1 MNFTFEHDCENA
13 PMLLNIE
20 VTYTMWSWQ
29 GNHDEQSE
37 LEINDSTYKVM
48 CGRVDLT
55 DYIKSCTD
63 EKLITEIEDA
73 VNTAIWNDYNNK

>member
-1 MNFTFEHDCENA
+1 MNFTFEHDCKNA

-20 VTYTMWSWQ
+20 VTYTMWSWH
-29 GNHDEQSE
+29 GTYDEPAE
-37 LEINDSTYKVM
+37 LEINDSKYKVM
-48 CGRVDLT
+48 CGRLDLT

-73 VNTAIWNDYNNK
+73 VNTAIWHDHNNK